1 VEYRGKRLDDSAG
14 TTTPL
19 RLLLIEPDPRTA
31 LWISEMLRAS
41 WHEPMVIAHAERLAD
56 AIGSLSLATTGCVL
70 LGTTGMGDE
79 WPAAAEQL
87 QGVAAEVPLL
97 VISDRSEDEAA
108 LEALRAGAQDYLH
121 RSDLCPSQLRRSI
134 KYAIERKQAEVALVH
149 RALHDSLTGLPNRAL
164 FLDRLHVALERA
176 RRSAARVAVLFLD
189 VDNFKDVNDSAGHA
203 SGDLLLVELA
213 DRLRTMLRPMD
224 TVARFGGDEFT
235 FLFEELADEREVV
248 LIAERIARACK
259 IPIRLEYGEATV
271 SVSMGIAIV
280 ADPSTPV
287 QSVIREADAAMYRA
301 KQRGRGGYEVFDES
315 TRNLA
320 HERVEL
326 ESALRHAL
334 ADDQLRV
341 HYQPSFALGEH
352 NALVGLEALLR
363 WEHPERGLIGA
374 EEFIALAEETGLVVE
389 FGQFV
394 LTEVLRAL
402 SHWRARRP
410 EMTITVNLSLRELE
424 DVDLPS
430 TLASALREAG
440 VAPESLCVEIA
451 ESAMA
456 RNPTQAIRVLRR
468 LRELGVRTTI
478 DDFGTGSSSVLA
490 LRELPVDAIKLHGS
504 LLVGLGGAQPAPV
517 VGAMVDFAHALGL
530 RVMAEG
536 VETIAQ
542 ADELRAL
549 GCDSAQGF
557 LFARPLPEAEI
568 ATLLDGADGEREY
581 SLNGS

>member
-19 RLLLIEPDPRTA
+19 RVLLVEPDPRTA

-41 WHEPMVIAHAERLAD
+41 WHESMVIAHAERLAD

-70 LGTTGMGDE
+70 LDVSGMGEE
-79 WPAAAEQL
+79 WPAAADQL
-87 QGVAAEVPLL
+87 RGVAPEVPLL
-97 VISDRSEDEAA
+97 VISDRAEDEAA
-108 LEALRAGAQDYLH
+108 LEALRVGAQDYLH
-121 RSDLCPSQLRRSI
+121 RGDLCPSQLRRAI

-164 FLDRLHVALERA
+164 FLDRLHVALDRA
-176 RRSAARVAVLFLD
+176 RRSAALVAVLFLD
-189 VDNFKDVNDSAGHA
+189 VDNFKDINDSAGHA

-213 DRLRTMLRPMD
+213 ARLRTMLRPMD

-259 IPIRLEYGEATV
+259 IPIPLEYGETTV
-271 SVSMGIAIV
+271 SVSMGIAMV
-280 ADPSTPV
+280 ADPRTPV
-287 QSVIREADAAMYRA
+287 ESVIREADAAMYRA
-301 KQRGRGGYEVFDES
+301 KERGRGGYEVFDES
-315 TRNLA
+315 TRNRA
-320 HERVEL
+320 HERIEL
-326 ESALRHAL
+326 ESALRRAL
-334 ADDQLRV
+334 AEDQFRV
-341 HYQPSFALGEH
+341 HYQPSFSLGEH
-352 NALVGLEALLR
+352 DSLVGLEALLR

-374 EEFIALAEETGLVVE
+374 EEFIALAEESGLVLE
-389 FGQFV
+389 IGQFV

-402 SHWRARRP
+402 ARWRARRP
-410 EMTITVNLSLRELE
+410 DMTITVNLSLRELE
-424 DVDLPS
+424 DIDLPA
-430 TLASALREAG
+430 TLAAALRAAG
-440 VAPESLCVEIA
+440 VAPEALCVEIA

-456 RNPTQAIRVLRR
+456 RNPVQATRVLRR
-468 LRELGVRTTI
+468 LREMGVQTTI

-504 LLVGLGGAQPAPV
+504 LLAGLGGAHSGPV
-517 VGAMVDFAHALGL
+517 VGAMVEFAHALGL

-536 VETIAQ
+536 VETVAQ

-557 LFARPLPEAEI
+557 LFARPLPEDEI
-568 ATLLDGADGEREY
+568 GTLLDRADGEREY